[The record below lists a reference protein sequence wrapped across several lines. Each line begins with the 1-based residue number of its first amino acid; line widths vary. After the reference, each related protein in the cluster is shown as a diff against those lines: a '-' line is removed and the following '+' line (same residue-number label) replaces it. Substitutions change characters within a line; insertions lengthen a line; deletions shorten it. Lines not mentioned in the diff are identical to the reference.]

1 MKDKPSSRGNGER
14 DQLNEDEAETKPLT
28 GTEEGVQICKM
39 EQKPLSENEKSL
51 QISRNKG
58 ILHSMDPNVLANA
71 KRATYTLERTT
82 SGGDAVKETVELHFK

>member
-14 DQLNEDEAETKPLT
+14 DQLNE
-28 GTEEGVQICKM
+28 M
-39 EQKPLSENEKSL
+39 EQKPLSGNEKSL

-82 SGGDAVKETVELHFK
+82 SGGDTVKETVEFTF